1 MYSKYFKLH
10 YLSIKYNSMKSKALI
25 IELIEQISQ
34 FENDTAH
41 LEKDLN
47 IHDFIG
53 FLNSKHNS
61 SNVKTLELQGGENSE
76 INQSQEGPATDISI
90 LIVLMFRYAKGYI
103 RKALKTSKIKSAD
116 EFAFL
121 ITLLTYKSL
130 TKTELIQ
137 KQVMEKTSGTEIIN
151 RMIKLGLMT
160 QFEDELDKR
169 SVRIK
174 VTESG
179 KMEIYSILPEMQ
191 KVSKIVTGNLT
202 ENEKNTLAYLL
213 RKLDNFHNDIFL
225 NNKDA
230 ELNSLL

>member
-1 MYSKYFKLH
+1 
-10 YLSIKYNSMKSKALI
+10 MKSKAII
-25 IELIEQISQ
+25 IELIEYISQ
-34 FENDTAH
+34 FEDETK
-41 LEKDLN
+41 LLDKELN
-47 IHDFIG
+47 INDFIG
-53 FLNSKHNS
+53 FLNSKHKPT
-61 SNVKTLELQGGENSE
+61 NVKTMELQGGENSE

-103 RKALKTSKIKSAD
+103 RKALKSSKIKSAD
-116 EFAFL
+116 EFSFL

-151 RMIKLGLMT
+151 RLVRLGLIM
-160 QFEDELDKR
+160 QYEDEADKR

-174 VTESG
+174 ISDLG
-179 KMEIYSILPEMQ
+179 KSEIIGILPEMQ

-202 ENEKNTLAYLL
+202 ETEKNTLAYLL
-213 RKLDNFHNDIFL
+213 RKLENFHNDIFL

-230 ELNSLL
+230 ELNELI

>member
-1 MYSKYFKLH
+1 
-10 YLSIKYNSMKSKALI
+10 MKSKALI
-25 IELIEQISQ
+25 IELIEYISQ
-34 FENDTAH
+34 YEDETNQ
-41 LEKDLN
+41 LEKQLN

-53 FLNSKHNS
+53 FLNSKHNAT
-61 SNVKTLELQGGENSE
+61 NVKALELQGGENSD
-76 INQSQEGPATDISI
+76 INKSQEGPATDISI

-130 TKTELIQ
+130 TKSELIQ

-151 RMIKLGLMT
+151 RLIKLGLIVHY
-160 QFEDELDKR
+160 EDETDKR

-174 VTESG
+174 VSEQG
-179 KMEIYSILPEMQ
+179 RMEIIGILPEMQ

-213 RKLDNFHNDIFL
+213 RKLDSFHNDIFL
-225 NNKDA
+225 NNKNA
-230 ELNSLL
+230 ELNDLI

>member
-1 MYSKYFKLH
+1 
-10 YLSIKYNSMKSKALI
+10 MKSKAI
-25 IELIEQISQ
+25 ILELIEYISQ
-34 FENDTAH
+34 YEEETENLDK
-41 LEKDLN
+41 ELN
-47 IHDFIG
+47 ISDFIG
-53 FLNSKHNS
+53 FLNSKHESDNIK
-61 SNVKTLELQGGENSE
+61 VLELQGGENND

-103 RKALKTSKIKSAD
+103 RKALKASKIKSAD

-151 RMIKLGLMT
+151 RLIKLKLME
-160 QFEDELDKR
+160 QFNDETDKR
-169 SVRIK
+169 TMRIK
-174 VTESG
+174 VTEQG
-179 KMEIYSILPEMQ
+179 RLEIIGILPEMQ

-202 ENEKNTLAYLL
+202 TTEKNTLAYLL
-213 RKLDNFHNDIFL
+213 RKLETFHNEIFL

-230 ELNSLL
+230 ELNELM